1 MLSYHPGVSKPLP
14 QDFRMV
20 NKGSGKDLGWEEEAS
35 EQSDTNKTSCSS
47 LSCSP
52 SSKRMRITQQVVSP
66 TGRPSFINQRPRVG
80 RFLSSKEEGH
90 T

>member
-1 MLSYHPGVSKPLP
+1 
-14 QDFRMV
+14 MV

-35 EQSDTNKTSCSS
+35 EQSEGPTNKTSCSS